1 MHYPSLPPS
10 KEERVDYLEKLA
22 VDMELRGLRPST
34 RRRYLLAVREAQEYF
49 DDWPLPRLTYEQL
62 RAYLT
67 HVREKKGPSVQYMR
81 VAALRFLYR
90 QALGM
95 PLVAQRIPYPR
106 MERPAPLPVLNRRQA
121 GDLLGAFEKRKYR
134 AIAMTMYG
142 AGLRV
147 TEACSL
153 AQEHVDSQRMVL
165 FVADGKGGVARY
177 ATLSP
182 RLLEELRGYWREC
195 RPEPPHLFPGRSY
208 TGRVA
213 KETMRQAVAGAAAK
227 AGIKQRVTPH
237 TLRHSF
243 ATHMLEAGVEMRV
256 IQGLLGHRSPR
267 STTIYTRVTAEIASS
282 TTSPLEA
289 LSLPWLE

>member
-1 MHYPSLPPS
+1 MD
-10 KEERVDYLEKLA
+10 DYLLKLTT
-22 VDMELRGLRPST
+22 DMELRGLRPST
-34 RRRYLLAVREAQEYF
+34 RKRYLMCIREAQEFF
-49 DDWPLPRLTYEQL
+49 DDRPLPRLTYNQL
-62 RAYLT
+62 RDYLT
-67 HVREKKGPSVQYMR
+67 FVREKKGPSAQHMR
-81 VAALRFLYR
+81 VAALRFLYG

-106 MERPAPLPVLNRRQA
+106 LCKPVPPLVLSAPQI
-121 GDLLGAFEKRKYR
+121 GDLFAAFEKRKYR
-134 AIAMTMYG
+134 AIGMTMYG

-153 AQEHVDSQRMVL
+153 AQEHVDSERMVL

-182 RLLEELRGYWREC
+182 RLLEELRDYWREC
-195 RPEPPHLFPGRSY
+195 RPERPHLFPGRSY
-208 TGRVA
+208 TGRVG
-213 KETMRQAVAGAAAK
+213 KESMRQAIAGAAAK

-267 STTIYTRVTAEIASS
+267 STTVYTHVTVEVASRS
-282 TTSPLEA
+282 TSPLE
-289 LSLPWLE
+289 SIPLPWLS

>member
-1 MHYPSLPPS
+1 
-10 KEERVDYLEKLA
+10 VDYLEKMET
-22 VDMELRGLRPST
+22 DMELRGLRSRT
-34 RRRYLLAVREAQEYF
+34 QKRYLMSVREAQEYF

-62 RAYLT
+62 RDYLT
-67 HVREKKGPSVQYMR
+67 HVREKKGPSVQHTR
-81 VAALRFLYR
+81 VAALRFLYG

-106 MERPAPLPVLNRRQA
+106 RRQPAPPPVLSPPQV
-121 GDLLGAFEKRKYR
+121 GELFGAFEKRKYR
-134 AIAMTMYG
+134 AIGMTMYG

-153 AQEHVDSQRMVL
+153 AQEHVDSERMVL

-182 RLLEELRGYWREC
+182 RLLEELRDYWREC
-195 RPEPPHLFPGRSY
+195 RPERPHLFPGRSY

-213 KETMRQAVAGAAAK
+213 KETMRQAIAGAAAK
-227 AGIKQRVTPH
+227 AGISQKVTPH

-267 STTIYTRVTAEIASS
+267 STTVYTRVTVEVASR
-282 TTSPLEA
+282 TTSPLESV
-289 LSLPWLE
+289 SLPWLS